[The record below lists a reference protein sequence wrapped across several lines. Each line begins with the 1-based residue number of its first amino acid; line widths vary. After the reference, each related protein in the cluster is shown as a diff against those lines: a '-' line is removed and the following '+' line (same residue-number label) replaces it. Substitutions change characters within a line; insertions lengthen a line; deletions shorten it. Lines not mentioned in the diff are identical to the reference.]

1 MFKKEEKKILKYF
14 FLFDFLY
21 LKVMH
26 GRPDMYGIPIQRSYS
41 TTSNQSNLS
50 TSSSTSSSPPSSGHS
65 VPLKKRL
72 LHAYKNEQ
80 RPSSSL

>member
-1 MFKKEEKKILKYF
+1 
-14 FLFDFLY
+14 
-21 LKVMH
+21 MH
-26 GRPDMYGIPIQRSYS
+26 RPDMYDIPVQRSYS
-41 TTSNQSNLS
+41 TTSNQSDAS
-50 TSSSTSSSPPSSGHS
+50 TSSSSGQS